1 MECVGVVEC
10 LQLLLQE
17 GDLVLDLNGFLVAV
31 FLQFCLDLSDFRL
44 KFRVGVAALLRSC
57 S

>member
-1 MECVGVVEC
+1 MEC

-31 FLQFCLDLSDFRL
+31 FLQFGLDLSDFRL
-44 KFRVGVAALLRSC
+44 NFRVGVALLRSC